1 MGGRARAQRAAA
13 LAGGDEIGPER
24 GTESEIGQCV
34 DLCLYLTCVPL
45 RAACTSML
53 VVVAVV
59 LGYVTTADRC
69 QPACKCCERARAI
82 RCPAMCMCVWLHG
95 CWSLHGAL
103 YWHYV
108 LLDAGV
114 YGALAAAVLRF
125 VFATRPTTW
134 GRADARL

>member
-1 MGGRARAQRAAA
+1 MR
-13 LAGGDEIGPER
+13 GPVHVPHLR
-24 GTESEIGQCV
+24 SS
-34 DLCLYLTCVPL
+34 LC
-45 RAACTSML
+45 AACTL
-53 VVVAVV
+53 LLGVVTA
-59 LGYVTTADRC
+59 LGYVTATDRC

-134 GRADARL
+134 GRGEASGRSACTRSVSLHARRPACKSFLN